1 MSAIAQP
8 PPLPS
13 TLSLGE
19 NIRRTLKLA
28 IPVMIARAGLVIMV
42 TIDSIMLG
50 QASTEMLAHYSLA
63 SGPHVSLLVLGIGL
77 MAATTILSAQAVGAR
92 RQHEVGTIWRTALV
106 IGGLLGVLE
115 GFFMALGPQILT
127 ALGQSPELAQAGG
140 EALRMFGWGMPAMF
154 MFLATTNFLEGIG
167 RPQVG
172 MVITLSAN
180 GFKLL
185 ANWLLIEGH
194 WGFPAMGAAGA
205 TLSTT
210 VIRWLMLLAA
220 LGYVLLLM
228 RDRSAY
234 GVSLK
239 GPFPRKVAKL
249 QLRLGLPLALS
260 IGIQTAALAFV
271 QTMAGWSGATSAAT
285 YQICNNVIG
294 FVFMLSIGLATATG
308 VRTANAVGRGDRH
321 GRALAGWLGLG
332 LVLSLQ
338 VVIGGLI
345 AIFAAPLATL
355 YTDDPGVLPVAATC
369 LTLVGGMVVLDG
381 AHNVMQG
388 ALRAGGDVF
397 RPLAVYI
404 VAYWVIGVPLAYWL
418 GYHAGWGAE
427 GLLLGN
433 GLGYLL
439 AAISLAWRFRIVSRR
454 EVKPLT

>member
-1 MSAIAQP
+1 MSVTSQ

-42 TIDSIMLG
+42 TIDTIMLG
-50 QASTEMLAHYSLA
+50 HTSTDMLAYYGLA
-63 SGPHVSLLVLGIGL
+63 SGPHVALLVLGIGL
-77 MAATTILSAQAVGAR
+77 MASTTILSAQAVGGG
-92 RQHEVGTIWRTALV
+92 RQHEVGAIWRTALV
-106 IGGLLGVLE
+106 IGCGLGALE
-115 GFFMALGPQILT
+115 GLVMALGPQILL
-127 ALGQSPELAQAGG
+127 ALGQAPELAQPAG

-154 MFLATTNFLEGIG
+154 MFLATTNFLEGTG

-180 GFKLL
+180 GVKLGL
-185 ANWLLIEGH
+185 NWLLIEGH

-210 VIRWLMLLAA
+210 IIRWLMLGAA
-220 LGYVLLLM
+220 LFYVLVLM
-228 RDRSAY
+228 RDRAAF
-234 GVSLK
+234 GVRLSGGL
-239 GPFPRKVAKL
+239 PLKVAKL
-249 QLRLGLPLALS
+249 QLRFGLPLALS
-260 IGIQTAALAFV
+260 IGIQTAALAYV
-271 QTMAGWSGATSAAT
+271 QTMAGWIGATSAAT

-321 GRALAGWLGLG
+321 GRAQAGWLGLG
-332 LVLSLQ
+332 LVLTLQ
-338 VVIGGLI
+338 LVIGGLI
-345 AIFAAPLATL
+345 ILFRGPLTGI
-355 YTDDPGVLPVAATC
+355 YTDDPAVLVVATAS
-369 LTLVGGMVVLDG
+369 LAIVGGMVVLDG

-404 VAYWVIGVPLAYWL
+404 VAYWMIGVPTAYFL
-418 GYHAGWGAE
+418 GYRHGWGAE

-433 GLGYLL
+433 MLGYLL
-439 AAISLAWRFRIVSRR
+439 AAIALAWRFRIVSRR
-454 EVKPLT
+454 EVRPLS